1 MEYIEV
7 SWNYRI
13 IKKRDKELK
22 EDHYFLA
29 EVFYERDGSLRGY
42 SEETSIWA
50 NNKDEIIEVL
60 NMMLKDAKKY
70 SVLNEKEFYKDDK
83 N

>member
-1 MEYIEV
+1 M

-22 EDHYFLA
+22 EDMYFLA
-29 EVFYERDGSLRGY
+29 EVFYEHDGSLRGY
-42 SEETSIWA
+42 SEEASVWGS
-50 NNKDEIIEVL
+50 NKDEIIEVL

-70 SVLNEKEFYKDDK
+70 PVLNEKEFYKKDKEDDAV
-83 N
+83 